1 MNHVYIQ
8 GNTLIGLTMLPFTFI
23 SLKKK
28 ETIYSKLV
36 MMSERRRTKLS
47 NTSKV
52 VSESC
57 ILQIQTAMF
66 KDHLINQRK
75 IYCTSVH
82 DAPPDDK
89 RDKEIIIDCKAV

>member
-1 MNHVYIQ
+1 
-8 GNTLIGLTMLPFTFI
+8 
-23 SLKKK
+23 
-28 ETIYSKLV
+28 

-57 ILQIQTAMF
+57 ILRIQTAMF
-66 KDHLINQRK
+66 KDHLINQRLMHFSS
-75 IYCTSVH
+75 CTSVH

-89 RDKEIIIDCKAV
+89 GIKR